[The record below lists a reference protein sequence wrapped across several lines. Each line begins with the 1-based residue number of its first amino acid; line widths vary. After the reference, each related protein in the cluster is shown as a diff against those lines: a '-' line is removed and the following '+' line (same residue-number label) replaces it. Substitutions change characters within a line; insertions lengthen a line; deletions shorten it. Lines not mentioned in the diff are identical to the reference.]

1 MATYYFSDNV
11 DTNGSLSRMD
21 DSEKYQL
28 VLYNQFNKTKY
39 SMELSSKDLLDF
51 ASFIQQ
57 FLQIQQ

>member
-57 FLQIQQ
+57 FLQTQQ

>member
-11 DTNGSLSRMD
+11 DTNGNLSRMD

-57 FLQIQQ
+57 FLQTQQ